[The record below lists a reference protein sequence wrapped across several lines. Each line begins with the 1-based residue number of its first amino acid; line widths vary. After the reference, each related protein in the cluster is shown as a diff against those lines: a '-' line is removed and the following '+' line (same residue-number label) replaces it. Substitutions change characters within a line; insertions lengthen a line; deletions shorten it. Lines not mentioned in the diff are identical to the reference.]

1 MQQFTRLYKEFL
13 KDETSKKDLIEANQK
28 TLKEFQDKNSLENK
42 SIHFLPAFFNFIEFY
57 LDLANVNSMQEL
69 KSNTQEV
76 KKYLIVGLSN
86 IMFSNKKED
95 ENIEDEDE
103 DYTLQKNMI
112 KSRLDLLFA
121 RYNLV
126 IKKFDEACDK
136 LTNSVI
142 LYSEIYG
149 PESIGLTI
157 NYYYLAIYFDE
168 AFEKDRSDVIKGIV
182 LRIAEIWKKYFLGE
196 KYEWFQCKFFY

>member
-1 MQQFTRLYKEFL
+1 
-13 KDETSKKDLIEANQK
+13 
-28 TLKEFQDKNSLENK
+28 LENK
-42 SIHFLPAFFNFIEFY
+42 SIYFLPAFFNFIEFY
-57 LDLANVNSMQEL
+57 LDLGNVTSMQEL
-69 KSNTQEV
+69 KTNTQEV

-103 DYTLQKNMI
+103 EYILQKNNI

-126 IKKFDEACDK
+126 IKKFDEACEK
-136 LTNSVI
+136 LTNSII

-149 PESIGLTI
+149 PENIGLTI
-157 NYYYLAIYFDE
+157 NYYYLAIFFDE
-168 AFEKDRSDVIKGIV
+168 AFEGKEDKSDVIKGIV
-182 LRIAEIWKKYFLGE
+182 LRIAELWKKYYLGE
-196 KYEWFQCKFFY
+196 KFEGFQSNLNNLF